1 MLRSSH
7 IRQLWDSGL
16 RHRTRIEREIVGHS
30 SMCSFILRIA
40 GCRSM
45 LSPDCCL
52 HGLCSV
58 LLAWPLLIVACML
71 LVVLFFVVAPCVVG
85 LVLVDCR
92 WCYFACRALL
102 VVGVAG
108 SSGHS
113 CATWMSGGTH
123 GRLACD
129 ARTPLDVEGIG
140 VRDQACAMRGR

>member
-1 MLRSSH
+1 MLVH
-7 IRQLWDSGL
+7 LA
-16 RHRTRIEREIVGHS
+16 HRRLQIYAEHR
-30 SMCSFILRIA
+30 
-40 GCRSM
+40 
-45 LSPDCCL
+45 
-52 HGLCSV
+52 
-58 LLAWPLLIVACML
+58 LLFAWPLLSVACMAFAHCCL
-71 LVVLFFVVAPCVVG
+71 HAVGCVVLIVAPCVVG

-92 WCYFACRALL
+92 WCYFACCALL
-102 VVGVAG
+102 VVGVVG